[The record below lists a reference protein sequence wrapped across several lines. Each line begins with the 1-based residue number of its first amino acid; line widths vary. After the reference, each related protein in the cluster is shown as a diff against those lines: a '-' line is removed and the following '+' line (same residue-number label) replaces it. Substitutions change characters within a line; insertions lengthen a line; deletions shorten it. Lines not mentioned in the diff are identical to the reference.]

1 MRIDASRSHYLGD
14 FEPLIY
20 VGSQPFGDYLIS
32 PMRVHQRST
41 SLFEHLK
48 DEKDTEVRL
57 DGMNNREIA
66 ASQEAPTLNKR

>member
-1 MRIDASRSHYLGD
+1 MRIDASRSHYVGD
-14 FEPLIY
+14 LNLLY

-41 SLFEHLK
+41 SLIEHLK
-48 DEKDTEVRL
+48 DEKDAEVWL